1 MKVFLRVLTIS
12 MATGALA
19 FAGCGGSDDNSSSNS
34 ESASNGT
41 TASATGTTG
50 ATMSEGAGSE
60 GTGQENA
67 KGTIDVKADPSGAL
81 AYEPDKL
88 DGKAGK
94 VEIDFTNDSPLPH
107 DIVIDSPDG
116 KEVAKTSVFTGGSE
130 QASFD
135 AKPGS
140 YTFYCSVPGHREGG
154 MEGTLTIK

>member
-1 MKVFLRVLTIS
+1 MKVFLRVLAIS
-12 MATGALA
+12 MAAGALA
-19 FAGCGGSDDNSSSNS
+19 FAGCGSSDDNSSSSS
-34 ESASNGT
+34 ESASTGT
-41 TASATGTTG
+41 TTSATGTTG
-50 ATMSEGAGSE
+50 PTMSASGASN
-60 GTGQENA
+60 GQENA
-67 KGTIDVKADPSGAL
+67 KGTIEVEADPGGAL

-88 DGKAGK
+88 QGKAGK

-130 QASFD
+130 KASFD
-135 AKPGS
+135 AKPGA

>member
-12 MATGALA
+12 MVAGTLA
-19 FAGCGGSDDNSSSNS
+19 FAGCGGSDDNSSSSS
-34 ESASNGT
+34 ESASNNT
-41 TASATGTTG
+41 TSTTGTTG
-50 ATMSEGAGSE
+50 TTMSNGGAGE
-60 GTGQENA
+60 GSGQENA
-67 KGTIDVKADPSGAL
+67 KGTIDVEADPGGAL

-130 QASFD
+130 KASFD